1 MRLCTLLTFYVYVRC
16 LILRVCTLLTKVSLC
31 TLLTKVSLCLLL
43 TKVSLCSLLIKVSLC
58 SLLTKVSLCTL
69 LTKVHLCTLLTNVRL
84 CTLFT
89 WVRQCTLSW
98 YWWWVERPPSDR
110 EEISEPRTQR
120 PRLLL
125 QTRPFPRRKK
135 LNFKKKTFLL
145 SFVSYSVISKFFDDI
160 DIRFDNF
167 CCDKYNLFFL

>member
-1 MRLCTLLTFYVYVRC
+1 MQIICAFMYAVNQSATVYAVNKSESIFAVNSSAFVYDVNQNASLYV
-16 LILRVCTLLTKVSLC
+16 
-31 TLLTKVSLCLLL
+31 
-43 TKVSLCSLLIKVSLC
+43 
-58 SLLTKVSLCTL
+58 
-69 LTKVHLCTLLTNVRL
+69 
-84 CTLFT
+84 FT

-135 LNFKKKTFLL
+135 LNLKKKTFLL

-167 CCDKYNLFFL
+167 CCNEYNLFFL